1 MQVGFPAI
9 GCAHPCKVMPATISM
24 RHFVLT
30 DSTQMKQKSQE
41 WGNERKRKGGIGA
54 PGKALVGL
62 RGSRMISKQ
71 PPATYCILHTMCTL
85 CKLIA
90 AHRAMHNAQCTM
102 HTAQYTSQT
111 AHCAANSILQ
121 CCGFCH
127 YTLQKHRT
135 QFNMLQN
142 TQMVGVP
149 ATVWCTQ
156 AISTIKS
163 SCWKWQ
169 SVNCSA
175 WNCTTQMH
183 QRHSV
188 ARAAAGSLP
197 LPQCSTKWVAP
208 ITITATKCWV
218 HQHGQISIPITITI
232 APSIGSVL
240 SSTKSAIIKHWSS
253 NARRRF

>member
-9 GCAHPCKVMPATISM
+9 GCAHPCKVMPATISV

-121 CCGFCH
+121 SVVCATIH
-127 YTLQKHRT
+127 YK
-135 QFNMLQN
+135 
-142 TQMVGVP
+142 
-149 ATVWCTQ
+149 
-156 AISTIKS
+156 
-163 SCWKWQ
+163 
-169 SVNCSA
+169 
-175 WNCTTQMH
+175 
-183 QRHSV
+183 SV
-188 ARAAAGSLP
+188 AHNSTYFKTLRWLGCLP
-197 LPQCSTKWVAP
+197 LCGAHRQ
-208 ITITATKCWV
+208 
-218 HQHGQISIPITITI
+218 
-232 APSIGSVL
+232 
-240 SSTKSAIIKHWSS
+240 
-253 NARRRF
+253 